1 VALSKFNGTSPF
13 TCDIPLPSY
22 FFATD
27 ACLTEGGG
35 HFGSDW
41 FFTSWQIDA
50 PDMVDKNINVLELRT
65 VFEAAKRW
73 GKDWSGM
80 HLLVRSD
87 NMATVAAINNSTS
100 RSVEMLPIIKDILW
114 LSVKY
119 NFRLSASH
127 LAGNLNVVGD
137 SLSRVNDLSQAC
149 RAMSLLSGNCLTM
162 YFCKGHMTNAAY
174 LSLQEGW
181 HAT

>member
-1 VALSKFNGTSPF
+1 VQ
-13 TCDIPLPSY
+13 IPLPSY

-27 ACLTEGGG
+27 ACLTGGGG

-65 VFEAAKRW
+65 VLEAAKRW
-73 GKDWSGM
+73 GKEWSGL
-80 HLLVRSD
+80 HLMVRSD

-100 RSVEMLPIIKDILW
+100 RSIDMLPIIKEIFW

-119 NFRLSASH
+119 NFCLSASH
-127 LAGNLNVVGD
+127 LAGSLNVVGD
-137 SLSRVNDLSQAC
+137 SLSRMHDLSQAR
-149 RAMSLLSGNCLTM
+149 RAMSLLSGDCFTM